1 MVCEKVAKMT
11 QMRHNNLANALRL
24 VVSAGSCQSAA
35 EPRYRALAGKKGMVE
50 CQRRGDIV
58 AVLPRLELAA
68 VDVVVAH
75 ASAKSYAAEA
85 AKIAGGTAARTERT
99 NRTRFRKDV
108 PDHAAFR
115 FVPFAVETC
124 GYMGKE
130 AVKFVNRL
138 EDIAAES
145 GRIPKGAFVRWAMQQ
160 CRDCLCMQLL
170 TVTPAVHLS
179 IPPVHRHRQQLHCPS
194 HKCTLG
200 NAATL
205 SCDVPKAVRI
215 TRVDYERVTRRKQH
229 RPGIARLWT
238 CSSAMGDCAGC
249 LTARTPNWFTIAD
262 IELNIIC

>member
-1 MVCEKVAKMT
+1 M
-11 QMRHNNLANALRL
+11 LASPQRCHWINSNRVKWRDLFPSS

-85 AKIAGGTAARTERT
+85 AKTAGWTAARAERT
-99 NRTRFRKDV
+99 KRMRFRKDV

-115 FVPFAVETC
+115 FVPFVVETC

-138 EDIAAES
+138 AIGDIAGES
-145 GRIPKGAFVRWAMQQ
+145 GRIPKGAFVRLA
-160 CRDCLCMQLL
+160 MQLL
-170 TVTPAVHLS
+170 SVTVQRGKAEMYRRSGLVISREQDFRYDAGFAV
-179 IPPVHRHRQQLHCPS
+179 PVLMS
-194 HKCTLG
+194 
-200 NAATL
+200 
-205 SCDVPKAVRI
+205 
-215 TRVDYERVTRRKQH
+215 
-229 RPGIARLWT
+229 
-238 CSSAMGDCAGC
+238 
-249 LTARTPNWFTIAD
+249 
-262 IELNIIC
+262 